1 MFGIGHLFK
10 KIQSS
15 YAKELFLRMA
25 VADSLRNL
33 VGIEVGVEN
42 IKFKDSLV
50 TLTNINQADR
60 STIYIKKE
68 ALLKEIN
75 KLQTVKKVLDIR

>member
-1 MFGIGHLFK
+1 
-10 KIQSS
+10 
-15 YAKELFLRMA
+15 MA